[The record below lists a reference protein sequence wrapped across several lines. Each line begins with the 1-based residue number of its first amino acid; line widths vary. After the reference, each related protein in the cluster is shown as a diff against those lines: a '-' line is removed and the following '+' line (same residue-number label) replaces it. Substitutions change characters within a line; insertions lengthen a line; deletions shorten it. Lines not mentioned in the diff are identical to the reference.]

1 MICICMSMSM
11 PMRLVQARIPEAEFQ
26 LLHRRAQ
33 AEGKSVQALV
43 REALKAKL
51 LPDTIEPNDPLFEL
65 FPLMEKRGK
74 THRLSE
80 THDEYLYGNR
90 R

>member
-1 MICICMSMSM
+1 MA
-11 PMRLVQARIPEAEFQ
+11 MRLIQARIPEAEFQ
-26 LLHRRAQ
+26 LLHRRAR

-43 REALKAKL
+43 REALRAKL
-51 LPDTIEPNDPLFEL
+51 LPDTVDPKDPLFDL

-74 THRLSE
+74 VHRLSE
-80 THDEYLYGNR
+80 DHDQYLYGNR

>member
-1 MICICMSMSM
+1 MCMA
-11 PMRLVQARIPEAEFQ
+11 MRLVQARIPEAEFQ
-26 LLHRRAQ
+26 MLHRRAK
-33 AEGKSVQALV
+33 AEGKSVQTLV

-51 LPDTIEPNDPLFEL
+51 LPDSVEPDDPLFDL
-65 FPLMEKRGK
+65 FPLMEKQGR

-80 THDEYLYGNR
+80 DHDQYLYGNR